1 MYRNLMTSAFLVV
14 AVAGYVFAADQGP
27 LVGSWRFE
35 KKVDTL
41 ADGTEVAS
49 GPAAGYQGFV
59 VFTAGGRFVGA
70 VVPRERRWRIST
82 VAPEELRHSLTATDA
97 YFGTYHV
104 DPKGRTL
111 TYRPEGSL
119 DPSLENTDQVRGYK
133 LSGDRLVLSG
143 SWEYEGTKRH
153 FEITWRRVE

>member
-70 VVPRERRWRIST
+70 VVPRRGGGGSARWRQKSC
-82 VAPEELRHSLTATDA
+82 VTASPPRMHTSE
-97 YFGTYHV
+97 
-104 DPKGRTL
+104 RT
-111 TYRPEGSL
+111 
-119 DPSLENTDQVRGYK
+119 
-133 LSGDRLVLSG
+133 
-143 SWEYEGTKRH
+143 
-153 FEITWRRVE
+153 TWTRRVER